1 LLVGANFAS
10 QFMATKLQFNPDALR
25 EFCSK
30 YPTRIIKKGR
40 PLFYQGEIPRSSL
53 FVKSGVVKLYN
64 ISANGEEKVVGYEGH
79 DALLPSEWMFSRSP
93 VSLYYCDTFVDCEVI
108 SIPREDLIDF
118 INSHQDIALALLD
131 RYISMY
137 IGSTMHLHALE
148 QLRSGDKLLHILQY
162 LVLRFGKETT
172 KNHYQIPLRL
182 THQEIANLVGLT
194 RETVSTEIGKLK
206 KSGILTIKDV
216 YYIVDTDKALRVLGE
231 SDFNELVL

>member
-1 LLVGANFAS
+1 MVRTLD
-10 QFMATKLQFNPDALR
+10 FNNEALR
-25 EFCSK
+25 RFCDR
-30 YPTRIIKKGR
+30 YPTRLIKKGR
-40 PLFYQGEIPRSSL
+40 PLFYQGEIPRSAL

-64 ISANGEEKVVGYEGH
+64 ISSNGEEKIVGYEGE
-79 DALLPSEWMFSRSP
+79 DAVLPSEWLFGRSP
-93 VSLYYCDTFVDCEVI
+93 VSLYYCDTFIDCEVTT
-108 SIPREDLIDF
+108 IPREELLDF
-118 INSHQDIALALLD
+118 INSNKDISLALLD

-162 LVLRFGKETT
+162 LVLRFGKEVS

-206 KSGILTIKDV
+206 KANILAIKDV
-216 YYIVDTDKALRVLGE
+216 YYVVDTDKAQRILGE

>member
-1 LLVGANFAS
+1 MPG
-10 QFMATKLQFNPDALR
+10 KLHYKDDALSELLSR
-25 EFCSK
+25 

-40 PLFYQGEIPRSSL
+40 PLFYQGEIPRSAL
-53 FVKSGVVKLYN
+53 YVRSGVVKLYN
-64 ISANGEEKVVGYEGH
+64 ISASGEEKIVGYEGH
-79 DALLPSEWMFSRSP
+79 DAILPSEWLFSRSP
-93 VSLYYCDTFVDCEVI
+93 VSLYYSDTFVDCEI
-108 SIPREDLIDF
+108 TSIPRDDILDF
-118 INSHQDIALALLD
+118 INTRNDISLALLD

-162 LVLRFGKETT
+162 LVLRFGKEVS

-206 KSGILTIKDV
+206 KSGILTMKDV
-216 YYIVDTDKALRVLGE
+216 YYVVNIDKAVRILGE

>member
-1 LLVGANFAS
+1 MAN
-10 QFMATKLQFNPDALR
+10 KLSFNQEALTNFTAR
-25 EFCSK
+25 
-30 YPTRIIKKGR
+30 YPTRLIKKGR
-40 PLFYQGEIPRSSL
+40 PLFYQGEIPRSAL
-53 FVKSGVVKLYN
+53 YVRSGVVKLYN
-64 ISANGEEKVVGYEGH
+64 ISASGEEKIVGYEGQ
-79 DALLPSEWMFSRSP
+79 DALLPSEWIFNRSP
-93 VSLYYCDTFVDCEVI
+93 VSLYYCDTFVDCEVA
-108 SIPREDLIDF
+108 SIPRDELVDF
-118 INSHQDIALALLD
+118 IEANKDLALTLLD

-162 LVLRFGKETT
+162 LVLRFGKEVS

-206 KSGILTIKDV
+206 KSGILSMKDV
-216 YYIVDTDKALRVLGE
+216 YYIVDTDKAIRVLGE

>member
-1 LLVGANFAS
+1 MPS
-10 QFMATKLQFNPDALR
+10 KLQHDPEVLQQFFA
-25 EFCSK
+25 K
-30 YPTRIIKKGR
+30 YPSRLIKKGR
-40 PLFYQGEIPRSSL
+40 PLFYQGEIPRSAL

-64 ISANGEEKVVGYEGH
+64 ISANGEEKIVGYEGH
-79 DALLPSEWMFSRSP
+79 DAILPSEWLFSRSP
-93 VSLYYCDTFVDCEVI
+93 VSLYYCDTFVDCEVV
-108 SIPREDLIDF
+108 SIPRDDFIDF
-118 INSHQDIALALLD
+118 VNANKEIGLALLD
-131 RYISMY
+131 RYVSMY

-162 LVLRFGKETT
+162 LVLRFGKEVS

-206 KSGILTIKDV
+206 KAGILSIKDV
-216 YYIVDTDKALRVLGE
+216 YYIVDIDKAVRILGE

>member
-1 LLVGANFAS
+1 MLISIVPLYNRKA
-10 QFMATKLQFNPDALR
+10 MATKLQFNPDALR

-93 VSLYYCDTFVDCEVI
+93 VSLYYCDTF
-108 SIPREDLIDF
+108 
-118 INSHQDIALALLD
+118 
-131 RYISMY
+131 
-137 IGSTMHLHALE
+137 
-148 QLRSGDKLLHILQY
+148 
-162 LVLRFGKETT
+162 ETT

>member
-1 LLVGANFAS
+1 MS
-10 QFMATKLQFNPDALR
+10 SKLNYKDDALR
-25 EFCSK
+25 QLFDR

-40 PLFYQGEIPRSSL
+40 PLFYQGEVPRSAL
-53 FVKSGVVKLYN
+53 YIRSGVVKLYN
-64 ISANGEEKVVGYEGH
+64 ISASGEEKIVGYEGH
-79 DALLPSEWMFSRSP
+79 DAILPSEWLFGRSP
-93 VSLYYCDTFVDCEVI
+93 VSLYYCDTFVDCEII
-108 SIPREDLIDF
+108 SVPRDDIIDH
-118 INSHQDIALALLD
+118 INSNNNISLALLD

-162 LVLRFGKETT
+162 LVLRFGKETS

-206 KSGILTIKDV
+206 KNGILTIKDV
-216 YYIVDTDKALRVLGE
+216 YYVVNIDKAVRILGE
-231 SDFNELVL
+231 TDFNELVL

>member
-1 LLVGANFAS
+1 MSN
-10 QFMATKLQFNPDALR
+10 KLSYGDNALR
-25 EFCSK
+25 ELFTR
-30 YPTRIIKKGR
+30 YPSRIIKKGR
-40 PLFYQGEIPRSSL
+40 PLFYQGEIPRSAL

-64 ISANGEEKVVGYEGH
+64 ISANGEEKIVGYEGE
-79 DALLPSEWMFSRSP
+79 DAILPSEWLFSRSP
-93 VSLYYCDTFVDCEVI
+93 VSLYYCDTFIDCEVA
-108 SIPREDLIDF
+108 SVPRDEVLEH
-118 INSHQDIALALLD
+118 INSKSDIGLALLD

-162 LVLRFGKETT
+162 LVLRFGKEVS
-172 KNHYQIPLRL
+172 KNHFQIPLRL

-206 KSGILTIKDV
+206 KSGILSMKDV
-216 YYIVDTDKALRVLGE
+216 YYVVNIDKAVRILGE